1 MKKKNILLV
10 RIVNKNLGDTVIYDC
25 TRYLIDKICKENKL
39 DINIIPFSLFNKDF
53 TVFDY
58 IDAVIFAGGGLIKF
72 KNEDLWQP
80 ISSIVRYADSK
91 QIPVY
96 FNSVGVEGYDDN
108 DERCQELKNIINLP
122 FVKGISIRDD
132 YELFVQNYKVREDL
146 EVTPVCDPAVWVHE
160 AYNIQIQKKGV
171 IGIGVGRKN
180 LFSDYGMTNISDDYL
195 KEFYK
200 ELIHLLEQEGYKWK
214 FFTNGL
220 NSDELF
226 VDELIEYLEL
236 ENQQI
241 RLERPIY
248 TKDLIENIASFDAI
262 VATRMHSNIIAY
274 SLGIPSI
281 GLVWNNKLSMWGS
294 KIGYENRFFDQYHI
308 DAKTVFKRLKESLC
322 EGVTTNEEF
331 KNSIN
336 IPLQNF
342 LVKISRKE
350 RNINHYKWN
359 NKMTAIAL
367 GGANYIYKDLN
378 SYLLMEEYYKQGTK
392 NFETD
397 IRLIS
402 DNRIVCINGWNEKNK
417 IKLSSSSKK
426 MKYKT
431 FMNKRYESSFPTT
444 DLNYILKFMKKNK
457 DTKFIFDIGKPNNE
471 ELDILLNEFEKCL
484 DKHFSKFQL
493 LLSQLKRRILF
504 RIQDIENYCI
514 FENYQFSVLLD
525 YKSSMKI
532 DEYIQVLNNYKI
544 KWSSI
549 EKSLYNEELIN
560 RLIQE
565 KKKIYI
571 FTTDN
576 LSQIIQ
582 YYDKVNLIGT
592 HFQSVELLNM
602 ITNS

>member
-1 MKKKNILLV
+1 
-10 RIVNKNLGDTVIYDC
+10 
-25 TRYLIDKICKENKL
+25 
-39 DINIIPFSLFNKDF
+39 
-53 TVFDY
+53 
-58 IDAVIFAGGGLIKF
+58 
-72 KNEDLWQP
+72 
-80 ISSIVRYADSK
+80 
-91 QIPVY
+91 
-96 FNSVGVEGYDDN
+96 
-108 DERCQELKNIINLP
+108 
-122 FVKGISIRDD
+122 
-132 YELFVQNYKVREDL
+132 
-146 EVTPVCDPAVWVHE
+146 
-160 AYNIQIQKKGV
+160 
-171 IGIGVGRKN
+171 
-180 LFSDYGMTNISDDYL
+180 
-195 KEFYK
+195 
-200 ELIHLLEQEGYKWK
+200 
-214 FFTNGL
+214 
-220 NSDELF
+220 
-226 VDELIEYLEL
+226 
-236 ENQQI
+236 
-241 RLERPIY
+241 
-248 TKDLIENIASFDAI
+248 
-262 VATRMHSNIIAY
+262 MHSNIIAY